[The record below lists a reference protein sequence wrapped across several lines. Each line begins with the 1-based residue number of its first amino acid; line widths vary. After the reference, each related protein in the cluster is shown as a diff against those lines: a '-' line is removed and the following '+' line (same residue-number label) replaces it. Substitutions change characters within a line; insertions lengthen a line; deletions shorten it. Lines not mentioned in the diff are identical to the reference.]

1 MDQEG
6 IILMEK
12 DKQQGER
19 YEAQMQH
26 IHNLIT
32 KQEEPGNILTLAE
45 AERIIV
51 RLKERRFD

>member
-1 MDQEG
+1 
-6 IILMEK
+6 ME